1 LTRCSRPGAIALVAD
16 RTAAYVSFEYTKRSS
31 SSDTPKIGF
40 LAALAR
46 LCPEPLNTPVAL
58 GHRFDSIDKTYIG
71 AISDNVVP
79 PPFQNMLADHVG
91 RRFAPSR
98 AITRRSLQPLTPS

>member
-1 LTRCSRPGAIALVAD
+1 MRADCSRPGAIALVAD
-16 RTAAYVSFEYTKRSS
+16 RTAAYVSFEHAKRSS

-58 GHRFDSIDKTYIG
+58 GHRFDSINKTYIG

-79 PPFQNMLADHVG
+79 PPSRTCSPIIWGDVAHHREQSLAALFSH
-91 RRFAPSR
+91 
-98 AITRRSLQPLTPS
+98 